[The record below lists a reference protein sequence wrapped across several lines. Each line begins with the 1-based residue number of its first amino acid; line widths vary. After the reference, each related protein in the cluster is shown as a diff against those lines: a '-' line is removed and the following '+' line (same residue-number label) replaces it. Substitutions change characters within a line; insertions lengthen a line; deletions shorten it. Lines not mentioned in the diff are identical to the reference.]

1 MFLAAATLNH
11 ILAQNAW
18 ATQRLAPLA
27 GKTFAVQA
35 APLPG
40 LAFTIQADG
49 LVKDAAAD
57 ALPEATLSATP
68 DALLRYFT
76 VKPRDPSLIGISGDA
91 QLGEEIGHVLAHIQ
105 WEAEED
111 LSKLFGDVIAHR
123 LSGMARGWWEWRRD
137 SVLSLATAASEYFT
151 EERPLIAK
159 KSRIEQFTQEVHEVH
174 DAVDALAARIER
186 LSAAEL
192 KP

>member
-18 ATQRLAPLA
+18 AMQRLAPLA

-35 APLPG
+35 APLPT
-40 LAFTIQADG
+40 LTFIIQPEG
-49 LVKDAAAD
+49 SVKDAAPNA
-57 ALPEATLSATP
+57 APEATLSATP

-76 VKPRDPSLIGISGDA
+76 VEPRDPSLIHISGDDRF
-91 QLGEEIGHVLAHIQ
+91 GEEIGHVLAHIS

-111 LSKLFGDVIAHR
+111 LSRVVGDVIAHR
-123 LSGMARGWWEWRRD
+123 LAGFARGWWDWRKQ
-137 SVLSLATAASEYFT
+137 SVLSLVTAATEYFT

-159 KSRIEQFTQEVHEVH
+159 RSHIDAFAREVGDVSQ
-174 DAVDALAARIER
+174 AVDQLEARIARMSASER
-186 LSAAEL
+186 S
-192 KP
+192 